1 MQEAAN
7 GAVKRTPPPP
17 VPKRKLSSSEEVII
31 DYAQHSQ
38 SSTITPPPAAATPAS
53 PTRPPPPVPIRK
65 KSSDPS
71 IVTAGLALSP
81 RGSSADDLS
90 ILTHASV
97 PNRNRSGT
105 TVQLNPDPSS
115 TPSRYFDSLPRPR
128 PNPLRPSVSQEQI
141 PLTLVQPDPLAKLA
155 PLDIVSPRGKGD
167 ARGPRPSGLL
177 RAPHD
182 AGSTPPGGPL
192 VPPRQRPKA
201 SSERTPRLLPAL
213 PDTSSSKSSRQM
225 TPIPQPSSHGDHP
238 KVLAPDLHQIKVEE
252 SQLESGMKRISGF
265 MKGSILKKKQSVD
278 GDPEKKAADLSADL
292 LGKWRNEEEKRRKA
306 EAADRDKKMKAEEE
320 ESLIEL
326 RRMREEQKRTSVMV
340 AASPQGLSAS
350 ATIPHSY
357 QTEENSAQSIS
368 KAESAKKAIENMYNL
383 KDKPQQPQ
391 QSPAKPQPTP
401 PPQETPTPTS
411 TTTTTTT
418 TTVSPPVSSV
428 HVPLAAPTKFKV
440 KVHLPNSG
448 DSARKN

>member
-7 GAVKRTPPPP
+7 GAVKRAPPPP

-38 SSTITPPPAAATPAS
+38 SATITSPPAATTPAS
-53 PTRPPPPVPIRK
+53 PTRTPPPVPIRK

-81 RGSSADDLS
+81 CGSSADDLS
-90 ILTHASV
+90 ILTHPSV
-97 PNRNRSGT
+97 PNRNRSET
-105 TVQLNPDPSS
+105 TVQPNPDPSS

-128 PNPLRPSVSQEQI
+128 PNPLRPSVSHEQI
-141 PLTLVQPDPLAKLA
+141 PLTLVQPDPHAKLA
-155 PLDIVSPRGKGD
+155 PLDIISPRGKGD
-167 ARGPRPSGLL
+167 AGGPRPSGLL

-182 AGSTPPGGPL
+182 AGSTPLGPL

-201 SSERTPRLLPAL
+201 SSERTPRLLPTL
-213 PDTSSSKSSRQM
+213 PDSSSSKSSRQM
-225 TPIPQPSSHGDHP
+225 TPILQSSSHGDHDNP
-238 KVLAPDLHQIKVEE
+238 KILAPDLHQIKEE

-265 MKGSILKKKQSVD
+265 MKGSILKKKQSTD
-278 GDPEKKAADLSADL
+278 GDPEKKASDLNADL
-292 LGKWRNEEEKRRKA
+292 LAKWRNEEEKRRKA
-306 EAADRDKKMKAEEE
+306 EKSDRGKKMKAEEE

-326 RRMREEQKRTSVMV
+326 RRMREEQKRTSLMA

-350 ATIPHSY
+350 ATIPLAY
-357 QTEENSAQSIS
+357 QTEENSVQSIS